1 MTQWLA
7 MLIGPAVLVLML
19 VAVYRARQRQDSWTA
34 RLALIG
40 LALLLVFTLVEYA
53 MMLLP
58 GSP

>member
-1 MTQWLA
+1 MIQWLA
-7 MLIGPAVLVLML
+7 MLIGPAVLVLMF
-19 VAVYRARQRQDSWTA
+19 VAVYRARQRQDSWLA

>member
-1 MTQWLA
+1 MIQWLA

-19 VAVYRARQRQDSWTA
+19 VAVYRARQRQDSWLA

-53 MMLLP
+53 LMLLP